1 MLSYII
7 QRILAMVLMLFGVSL
22 LVFGIMELAPGGPEG
37 IFVAQTMDLQLMAQI
52 RHSFGLD
59 QPASTRYVKW
69 LWAAAHGD
77 FGRSLTTTG
86 QNVSDMIAER
96 LGATILLTATSLI
109 VATVVSLLLGVL
121 NGVYRYSWLDHIMTL
136 YAYFGMSF
144 PTFWFGIMLIW
155 LFSITL
161 GWLPS
166 SGMSEYGREW
176 NIPSRIA
183 HLALP
188 MITLA
193 GIWTGIFVRF
203 LRASIIDVL
212 HQDFIR
218 TARSKG
224 LPQRRVLFRHALR
237 NALIPFVTVVG
248 FEIPS
253 LIAGSVFVEMIFA
266 WPGVG
271 RLTVQALYRRDY
283 PVIMGVCIVI
293 AFTVILTNLLVDLAY
308 PIIDPRITYE

>member
-1 MLSYII
+1 MFSYLVRRLS
-7 QRILAMVLMLFGVSL
+7 AMALMLFGVSL

-37 IFVAQTMDLQLMAQI
+37 IFVAQTMDLQLMGQI
-52 RHSFGLD
+52 RHTFGLD
-59 QPASTRYVKW
+59 QPAPIRYAKW
-69 LWAAAHGD
+69 LWAALRGD

-86 QNVSDMIAER
+86 ENVNGMIGER
-96 LGATILLTATSLI
+96 LGATVLLTATSLI
-109 VATVVSLLLGVL
+109 LATVVSLMLGVL
-121 NGVYRYSWLDHIMTL
+121 NGVYRYSWLDHVMTL

-144 PTFWFGIMLIW
+144 PTFWLGIMLIW

-176 NIPSRIA
+176 DIPSRIA
-183 HLALP
+183 HLVLP
-188 MITLA
+188 VFTLA

-218 TARSKG
+218 TAQSKG
-224 LPQRRVLFRHALR
+224 LRQRRIFFRHAVR

-248 FEIPS
+248 FEVPS
-253 LIAGSVFVEMIFA
+253 LIAGSVFVETIFA

-271 RLTVQALYRRDY
+271 RLTIQALYRRDY

-293 AFTVILTNLLVDLAY
+293 AFAVILSNLVVDLAY
-308 PIIDPRITYE
+308 PLMDPRITYE